1 MKSERPSAMWPR
13 AGRMSKI
20 TTDHWTAAFTIV
32 VDGIQVDFTELP
44 EQKRIQILRSLFAG
58 ETNGTLE
65 NRGHMEY
72 GKAVS

>member
-1 MKSERPSAMWPR
+1 MWLKASRRSEM
-13 AGRMSKI
+13 
-20 TTDHWTAAFTIV
+20 TTNHWTAAFTIV
-32 VDGIQVDFTELP
+32 VGGIQMDFTELP

-65 NRGHMEY
+65 HPERLEF